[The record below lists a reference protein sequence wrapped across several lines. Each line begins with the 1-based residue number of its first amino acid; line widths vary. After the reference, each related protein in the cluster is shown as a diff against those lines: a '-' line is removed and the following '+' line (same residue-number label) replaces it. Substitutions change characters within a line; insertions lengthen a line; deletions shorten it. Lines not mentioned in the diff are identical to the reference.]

1 MSLKRGTIVE
11 QKEIKVLYTFY
22 QYFLSANDFFF
33 FFPDMK
39 VIDSERQ
46 R

>member
-1 MSLKRGTIVE
+1 MSLKRENIVE
-11 QKEIKVLYTFY
+11 QKEVKILYV
-22 QYFLSANDFFF
+22 YFQTPVYKLIF